1 MLRVAMLAVALVL
14 AGTGLWL
21 ATIHASNYLAMMNND
36 RIERVVQLD
45 ESGVPALHLCDG
57 PTCRPY
63 GEIQRQYMSYFA
75 IDAFIFAASSGLV
88 GLLFVWRRRIKAKS
102 IV

>member
-21 ATIHASNYLAMMNND
+21 ATIQALSYLAIMKND
-36 RIERVVQLD
+36 RMERVVQLN
-45 ESGVPALHLCDG
+45 ENGVPALHLCDG
-57 PTCRPY
+57 LTCRPY
-63 GEIQRQYMSYFA
+63 GEIQRQYLSYFA
-75 IDAFIFAASSGLV
+75 IDAFIFPASSGLV
-88 GLLFVWRRRIKAKS
+88 GLLFVWRGRIKAKS